1 MTGCGS
7 VGHPGHRCVLHGWA
21 AVAGEGRWPSP
32 SFSLWAMGASARR
45 RQMTHR
51 SPRGPPASRAM
62 HDARCTIHR
71 CPAHD
76 RARSRRHN
84 TRRGAARRHAGEELN
99 VCVMQNAERSA
110 GRRGAIGAIEI
121 GRRTGT
127 RRHGQRQGRPG
138 TTTDRR
144 ESGGGREG
152 CDMSDALRK
161 PRTRGGP
168 RLSLSVPGAGALSAS
183 GCMHRVASLAL
194 YLNMNRGDTSDMV
207 HGSWHTESSAPG

>member
-1 MTGCGS
+1 MG
-7 VGHPGHRCVLHGWA
+7 RCCRRGPLA
-21 AVAGEGRWPSP
+21 QSQ
-32 SFSLWAMGASARR
+32 FLAMGYGRVGAPTSDDAPL
-45 RQMTHR
+45 T
-51 SPRGPPASRAM
+51 PWATCISR
-62 HDARCTIHR
+62 DARCTIHR